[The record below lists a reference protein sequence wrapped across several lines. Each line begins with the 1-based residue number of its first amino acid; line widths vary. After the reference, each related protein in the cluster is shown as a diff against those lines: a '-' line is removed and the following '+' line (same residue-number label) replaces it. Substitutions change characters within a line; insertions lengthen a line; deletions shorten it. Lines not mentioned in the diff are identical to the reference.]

1 MAHSQ
6 PGVRTRLGHRS
17 FELLLAGRLLRS
29 RRSVHLSLVTSMS
42 VAGIALG
49 VAALI
54 VVLAVNTGFQAAFQD
69 RILATYPHLVIMRRG
84 VDLEDYRDVVAK
96 LRRVAGVRDVAP
108 ATYDDMMLSGPAGR
122 AGAVVRGVPLST
134 LRGLPEGAVVAGHL
148 DAAGE
153 MPQVQ
158 VGSAGLRLTA
168 GVAGARHVLVAG
180 GHGAGSWVRAVPVLA
195 QPAGLA
201 GLLVFDA
208 DGCPTQPGA
217 GGMDAASRNFFLI
230 NPDSDEVVRRAER
243 LPCDVAVAWSTAPGP
258 YVLRWM
264 ASGVQ
269 QTQRVELGTEETQV
283 LVLAGAQARVVP
295 SPPLE
300 LAASAAAVAVVNLD
314 AAPLA
319 VQLPDSVSQTATQ
332 VPQWLAFA
340 GALPSMALGEGLA
353 KRLKVRV
360 DDEVRAVSPLRG
372 MDRGVQSA
380 AASALGRFRVS
391 AILRTGFHDH
401 DQRLA
406 LCDFHTAQRFLGR
419 GDIARWV
426 EVRVSDPILAS
437 SRVEAFRAAL
447 EPSTLSELLSA
458 SLALRQRLIDA
469 QQSPSSGLEIR
480 APDDAVAA
488 VDNWVTGLRVAR
500 QGVVRSGGAYRVLD
514 WEEMNRNIFDA
525 ARMQKIAMSLFP
537 FIIVLVAALNVVGTQ
552 AVVVHERARDIA
564 ILRAMGA
571 TRRSVAAI
579 FLVQGLA
586 VGLAG
591 TLIGLS
597 VGGLACL
604 ALDAIGYPLDPQV
617 YLISRLPVL
626 VQPASFLLAGGAATL
641 LAFAAAWFA
650 AQRAAG
656 KPPVEALRR
665 LD

>member
-1 MAHSQ
+1 M
-6 PGVRTRLGHRS
+6 RLRQFQW

-54 VVLAVNTGFQAAFQD
+54 VVLSVNTGFQAAFQD
-69 RILATYPHLVIMRRG
+69 RILATYPHVVVMRRG
-84 VDLEDYRDVVAK
+84 VDLEDYREVSSR
-96 LRRVAGVRDVAP
+96 LRRVADVRDVAP
-108 ATYDDMMLSGPAGR
+108 ATYDDMMLAGAAGR

-134 LRGLPEGAVVAGHL
+134 LRSLPPGAVVAGHVDL
-148 DAAGE
+148 GGE
-153 MPQVQ
+153 TPRSQFLP
-158 VGSAGLRLTA
+158 GGLALRS

-180 GHGAGSWVRAVPVLA
+180 GQGSARWVRSVPVLS
-195 QPAGLA
+195 QPPGLA

-208 DGCPTQPGA
+208 EGCPAAA
-217 GGMDAASRNFFLI
+217 GDSAASAEARNLFLV
-230 NPDSDEVVRRAER
+230 NPDTDEVIRRADR
-243 LPCDVAVAWSTAPGP
+243 RRCDVAVAWSTAPGP
-258 YVLRWM
+258 HLLRWM
-264 ASGVQ
+264 AGGVQ
-269 QTQRVELGTEETQV
+269 RTQSIELGSEQTQVIV
-283 LVLAGAQARVVP
+283 LTGAVARPVP
-295 SPPLE
+295 APPGG
-300 LAASAAAVAVVNLD
+300 LAASSAAVAVVNLSD
-314 AAPLA
+314 EALA
-319 VQLPDSVSQTATQ
+319 LHLPDGSAQPLTLLPTWV
-332 VPQWLAFA
+332 AFA
-340 GALPSMALGEGLA
+340 GELPTMALGEGLA
-353 KRLKVRV
+353 KRLQVHV
-360 DDEVRAVSPLRG
+360 GQEVRAVSPMRG
-372 MDRGVQSA
+372 MDRSA
-380 AASALGRFRVS
+380 DSATPSALGRFTVS

-406 LCDFHTAQRFLGR
+406 LVDFHTAQRFLGR

-447 EPSTLSELLSA
+447 EPTTLGDLLGA
-458 SLALRQRLIDA
+458 SSALRRRLIDA
-469 QQSPSSGLEIR
+469 QQNPSTGLEIR
-480 APDDAVAA
+480 APQDAVAA

-579 FLVQGLA
+579 FLCQGLA

-591 TLIGLS
+591 TAIGLA

-650 AQRAAG
+650 AQRAAAR
-656 KPPVEALRR
+656 PPVEALRR